1 MQDLYKLNL
10 FGGSICKRLQFLKQK
25 ISFLY
30 FLSENNHQFCSRVFV
45 VFLLLL
51 LALLLLLVAG
61 GHEVV
66 QPIELLLTEH

>member
-10 FGGSICKRLQFLKQK
+10 FGGSICKRLLFLKTEDI
-25 ISFLY
+25 IST
-30 FLSENNHQFCSRVFV
+30 LSENNHQFCSRVFV
-45 VFLLLL
+45 VLLLLL